1 MLEEMEQLLKKHGLS
16 DDFIERVLKL
26 QYLDA
31 RERILSSN
39 DPSLLQ
45 FDQEFAGISQYQN
58 LGYSSCLGNLI
69 LSGSSDSSGHSF
81 FDLQDSASHISSLF
95 EKHHLAPSIKQKI
108 MMLVGL
114 DQAKTQDRV

>member
-45 FDQEFAGISQYQN
+45 FDQEFAGISQY
-58 LGYSSCLGNLI
+58 
-69 LSGSSDSSGHSF
+69 
-81 FDLQDSASHISSLF
+81 
-95 EKHHLAPSIKQKI
+95 
-108 MMLVGL
+108 
-114 DQAKTQDRV
+114 